1 MTNSETT
8 TPASAEAKPKRT
20 RKQKQRLA
28 QNIVLQLLAMFGI
41 GLLLYPEAANWWN
54 SLGHDEEVS
63 GYVRQIE
70 NTTPEERQRLLD
82 AAYHYNDQIEPG
94 PLMDPYLTEE
104 EDALIGSPV
113 YKAYE
118 EMLRVSGTDAIGTVN
133 YPAVDVSL
141 PIYHGTSSEVIDK
154 GVGHLYGTSL
164 PVGGPSTRSVLT
176 AHSGLVHAKLFTR
189 LHDSEVDDIF
199 WISVMGEN
207 HYYQVREIET
217 VLPNETDS
225 FKVIEDEDWVTLFT
239 CTPVGVNS
247 HRLLVHAQRIA
258 PPEGMEDHI
267 VDGDGITAG
276 FPWWLVIFLLASAAV
291 ALLLFWPSKK
301 KSAKKILPEE

>member
-1 MTNSETT
+1 MTNPETT

-28 QNIVLQLLAMFGI
+28 QNIVLQLLAMLGI

-54 SLGHDEEVS
+54 SLGYDEEVS

-70 NTTPEERQRLLD
+70 KTTPEEHQRLLD

-94 PLMDPYLTEE
+94 PLMDPYLTEQ

-164 PVGGPSTRSVLT
+164 PVGGPSARSVLT

-199 WISVMGEN
+199 WLSVMGEN

-225 FKVIEDEDWVTLFT
+225 FEVIGDEDWVTLFT

-258 PPEGMEDHI
+258 PPEGMEDDI
-267 VDGDGITAG
+267 VDGDGISAG

-301 KSAKKILPEE
+301 KSA